1 MISLSSTTLV
11 QLQSQS
17 KLLGQLLSSRLLNVC
32 VHDFDLTAIN
42 NIGRERKRARRKK
55 LCPVEVFQLFLSETV
70 VLFYCPQASGRKR
83 IDIKGRKQ
91 SLLLQSTS
99 GFMNLPMASHSF
111 ACKASTTGTLILTE
125 ADAASSESACSRRTE
140 AAIEPAPSAK
150 KQCLSSMLSLL
161 SFCACI
167 FAIMVQKT

>member
-1 MISLSSTTLV
+1 MISIINDPCTATVSVKIVGTTFVFSLTQCLCTRFWFNCNKQHWEGEETGEKEKTVSSGSVPTISV
-11 QLQSQS
+11 WDCSH
-17 KLLGQLLSSRLLNVC
+17 G
-32 VHDFDLTAIN
+32 
-42 NIGRERKRARRKK
+42 
-55 LCPVEVFQLFLSETV
+55 
-70 VLFYCPQASGRKR
+70 
-83 IDIKGRKQ
+83 IDITGRKQ

-161 SFCACI
+161 
-167 FAIMVQKT
+167 